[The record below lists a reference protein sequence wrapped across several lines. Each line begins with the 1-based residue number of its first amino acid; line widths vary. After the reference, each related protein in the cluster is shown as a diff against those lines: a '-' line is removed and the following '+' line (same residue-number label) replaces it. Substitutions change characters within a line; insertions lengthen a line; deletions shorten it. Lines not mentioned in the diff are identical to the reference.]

1 MDIELRRTPTEDET
15 EEICIAAEEAAR
27 KVLFSKIPVRRV
39 GDLDVTIEAVGDKP
53 LVISVEVGL
62 ELLLGNQNLQP
73 LVDRATEAAFS
84 AAEAKV
90 RELRLCED
98 SRS

>member
-1 MDIELRRTPTEDET
+1 MDIELRRKPTEDET
-15 EEICIAAEEAAR
+15 EEICVAAEEAAR
-27 KVLFSKIPVRRV
+27 QVLFSKIPVKRV
-39 GDLDVTIEAVGDKP
+39 SDLDVTVEAIGDKP
-53 LVISVEVGL
+53 LVIAVEIGV
-62 ELLLGNQNLQP
+62 ELLIGNENLQP
-73 LVDRATEAAFS
+73 LVDKATEAAFS

>member
-1 MDIELRRTPTEDET
+1 MDIELIREPTEDET

-27 KVLFSKIPVRRV
+27 QVLLSKIPVKRV
-39 GDLDVTIEAVGDKP
+39 SDLDVTVEATGSKP
-53 LVISVEVGL
+53 LIITVEVGV
-62 ELLLGNQNLQP
+62 ELLIGDGDLQP
-73 LVDRATEAAFS
+73 LVDKATEAAFG